1 MFAWRQYGADG
12 LSVGFTDRSQ
22 GVTPG
27 TMGALNLGRTDVDDP
42 SHVTE
47 NFRRFKAIA
56 DVTKIIAV
64 HQVHGT
70 EVLSATTSVVATWSP
85 QAHLGTE
92 AGQPALPVAD
102 AIVTTRDECG
112 PGVALLV
119 RVADCLPVV
128 FVDRQRNTVGVA
140 HAGREGLLA
149 GVLRETVTAMRDRG
163 AADIDA
169 WVGPHVCGRCYEV
182 PAEMAHGAWRQ
193 LPATRART
201 AWGTPAIDLAAGA
214 VAQLTDLEVASQ
226 VVGACTRESSN
237 LHSHRRDGAASG
249 RQVGAVWFSHGS

>member
-1 MFAWRQYGADG
+1 MFAWRHDGADG
-12 LSVGFTDRSQ
+12 LSVGFTNRSG

-42 SHVTE
+42 GHITE
-47 NFRRFKAIA
+47 NFRRFKAFTN
-56 DVTKIIAV
+56 VTKIIAV

-70 EVLSATTSVVATWSP
+70 EVLSATAPVVANWTS
-85 QAHLGTE
+85 QGHLGTE

-112 PGVALLV
+112 PGVALVV

-128 FVDRQRNTVGVA
+128 LVDRQRHTVGVA

-149 GVLRETVTAMRDRG
+149 GVLRETVAAMRDRG
-163 AADIDA
+163 AEDIDA

-182 PAEMAHGAWRQ
+182 PAEMAHSAWRQ
-193 LPATRART
+193 LPATQART

-214 VAQLTDLEVASQ
+214 VAQLADLHVASQ
-226 VVGACTRESSN
+226 VVGGCTRESSD
-237 LHSHRRDGAASG
+237 LHSHRRDGVASG
-249 RQVGAVWFSHGS
+249 RQVGAGWFSRGS